1 MIVFLV
7 GYMGCGKTTIG
18 RRLAR
23 QLGYDFA
30 DTDDR
35 IEKQEGA
42 DVCDI
47 FYYAGEE
54 YFRKAE
60 REMLEQLI
68 ASGANLVVST
78 GGGLPVWEDNMARMN
93 EAGVTVYVRRPAQQI
108 AARLSP
114 HGRWKRPKL
123 RGLNDEELVEF
134 MSRNMAEREPFYNQA
149 RLTVDGGT
157 MNDDEI
163 LGFITEK
170 LQKQNG

>member
-23 QLGYDFA
+23 RLGYDFA

-47 FYYAGEE
+47 FHYAGEE

-68 ASGANLVVST
+68 ASGDDLVVST
-78 GGGLPVWEDNMARMN
+78 GGGLPVWADNMARMN
-93 EAGVTVYVRRPAQQI
+93 GAGLTVYIRRSAEQI

-114 HGRWKRPKL
+114 HGRWKRPSASSCRTRMAL
-123 RGLNDEELVEF
+123 ARSSFHSGETLSLNH
-134 MSRNMAEREPFYNQA
+134 SCK
-149 RLTVDGGT
+149 RL
-157 MNDDEI
+157 M
-163 LGFITEK
+163 
-170 LQKQNG
+170 

>member
-23 QLGYDFA
+23 RLGYDFA

-47 FYYAGEE
+47 FHYAGEE

-60 REMLEQLI
+60 RGMLEQLI
-68 ASGANLVVST
+68 ASGDDLVVST
-78 GGGLPVWEDNMARMN
+78 GGGLPVWERSRSDGLYPPFGRADRSAFESSRTL
-93 EAGVTVYVRRPAQQI
+93 EAPQVEGTRRPGAGRIHVAQ
-108 AARLSP
+108 
-114 HGRWKRPKL
+114 HGRAGAVLRPGCADD
-123 RGLNDEELVEF
+123 RRRRDERR
-134 MSRNMAEREPFYNQA
+134 RNPRIYH
-149 RLTVDGGT
+149 
-157 MNDDEI
+157 
-163 LGFITEK
+163 
-170 LQKQNG
+170 